1 MKIFIKFFN
10 SIFTL
15 MLYYIS
21 FSTILNVHRLS
32 QSFAANKKFYY
43 NLFNFQNKFAL
54 SNKIIPKL
62 NTFDRLSMWHRD
74 YETDTATYNY
84 SF

>member
-1 MKIFIKFFN
+1 
-10 SIFTL
+10 
-15 MLYYIS
+15 MLCYIS

-43 NLFNFQNKFAL
+43 NLFNFQDKFAL

-62 NTFDRLSMWHRD
+62 NTFDRLSM
-74 YETDTATYNY
+74 
-84 SF
+84 